1 MLDQFFRIFRGFAI
15 DNRGTAQLVC
25 RRTALDLAIATMAIL
40 MLYVVVG
47 YSGLGVPVVSWAQS
61 HGLWHVQYVP
71 LAIAMVMLA
80 AAWYGV
86 VHCHQAFDARRPREP
101 DGMLGFAMSSELVE
115 CEQAVHQYLAD
126 VSHGLRTPLT
136 GILGFAD
143 LMKNESRG
151 PVGDAKYAEYIEQI
165 RDDSSHMLTIV
176 DDLLTMSQ
184 LDGGVGATDEQP
196 TGVDKTIRAAVR
208 TVLPDN
214 GAAGGRIILQVEPDL
229 PLLRVGEHDLRKM
242 LHNLMDNALR
252 FRRRCEDG
260 PATVAAR
267 VDDRGEL
274 VISVSDTGIGMAGSD
289 IDMALSRFGRVD
301 NGDGDA
307 VPGAGLGLP
316 LTKALAKRYDARL
329 EIHSERGVGTIVNL
343 RFPADRILT
352 GTVDESA
359 GKAGAAA

>member
-1 MLDQFFRIFRGFAI
+1 VGDC
-15 DNRGTAQLVC
+15 RGTAQLVS

-40 MLYVVVG
+40 ILHVVVA
-47 YSGLGVPVVSWAQS
+47 YSGLGVSVVGWAHSQ
-61 HGLWHVQYVP
+61 GLWHVQYAS
-71 LAIAMVMLA
+71 LAVSMFMLA

-86 VHCHQAFDARRPREP
+86 FYCHRAYDVRRRNESDGVVGFDLTP
-101 DGMLGFAMSSELVE
+101 ELAE
-115 CEQAVHQYLAD
+115 REQAVLQYLAD

-151 PVGDAKYAEYIEQI
+151 PLGDEKYAEYIEQI
-165 RDDSSHMLTIV
+165 HDDSSHLLAIV

-184 LDGGVGATDEQP
+184 LDGGVAATEVRP
-196 TGVDKTIRAAVR
+196 TGVDEAIRAAVR

-214 GAAGGRIILQVEPDL
+214 GAGGGRIILQVEPDL

-252 FRRRCEDG
+252 FRRRSEDG

-267 VDDRGEL
+267 VDHRGEL
-274 VISVSDTGIGMAGSD
+274 VISVSDTGIGMMGRD

-301 NGDGDA
+301 YSDGDA
-307 VPGAGLGLP
+307 
-316 LTKALAKRYDARL
+316 AL
-329 EIHSERGVGTIVNL
+329 GTIVNL
-343 RFPADRILT
+343 RFPADRISAAA
-352 GTVDESA
+352 VDQSG
-359 GKAGAAA
+359 GKAAAAA